1 MSVNPPK
8 AMIALE
14 DYQSGHYEQGIGY
27 KYFVPSKIDDEW
39 TWSDPA
45 INRLLEKASL
55 RLGELNSYSRL
66 VPNIDL
72 FIQLHV
78 TKEAVLSSRI
88 EGTQTHIDEALMPQ
102 SEVREERRNDWQ
114 EVRNYV
120 DAINDA
126 IGNLDRLPISSRL
139 IRSTHRILLNS
150 VRGEHKMPGEYRSSQ
165 NWIGGN
171 TIADARFIPPHNQL
185 VGELM
190 GDLEKFLNN
199 PNINVP
205 DLVKIA
211 IAHYQ
216 FETIHPFLDGNGR
229 IGRLLITLFMVQQKI
244 LDKPLLYLSTYFE
257 KRKDLY
263 YDNLNMVRV
272 KNDMLHWIKYF
283 LVGVEQTATLAVQ
296 TLTRVI
302 QFKDDVEKH
311 IQKHYGRRSS
321 NAILLIHRL
330 LQNPV
335 MMVED
340 AVKEC
345 GVSYK
350 TANEIVKMLCEDGF
364 LVEFTGQSRNRIFS
378 FESYIDVFAG
388 EKTTSFADEGFGAM
402 ELI

>member
-1 MSVNPPK
+1 MHPNNTNE
-8 AMIALE
+8 MIALE
-14 DYQSGHYEQGIGY
+14 NYQSGHYEQGTGY
-27 KYFVPSKIDDEW
+27 KYFFPTKINDEW
-39 TWSDPA
+39 TWKDPA
-45 INRLLEKASL
+45 ISNLLEKASL

-88 EGTQTHIDEALMPQ
+88 EGTQTHIDEALLPQ

-120 DAINDA
+120 NAINDA
-126 IGNLDRLPISSRL
+126 IKNLDKLPISSRL
-139 IRSTHRILLNS
+139 IRSTHKILLNS
-150 VRGEHKMPGEYRSSQ
+150 VRGEHKMPGEYRTSQ

-171 TIADARFIPPHNQL
+171 AIADARFIPPHHQL

-190 GDLEKFLNN
+190 GDLENFLNN
-199 PNINVP
+199 PDVNVP

-229 IGRLLITLFMVQQKI
+229 IGRLLITLFMVEEKI

-272 KNDMLHWIKYF
+272 NNDMLHWVKYF
-283 LVGVEQTATLAVQ
+283 LVGIEQTATLAVQ
-296 TLTRVI
+296 TLTKII
-302 QFKDDVEKH
+302 QFKEGIENH
-311 IQKHYGRRSS
+311 IRIHYGRRST
-321 NAILLIHRL
+321 NTILLIHRL
-330 LQNPV
+330 LQDPV
-335 MMVED
+335 ITVDD
-340 AVKEC
+340 AAHIC
-345 GVSYK
+345 GISYK
-350 TANEIVKMLCEDGF
+350 AANDIVKLLCNDKY
-364 LVEFTGQSRNRIFS
+364 LVESTGQSRNRLFTFKPYTDIFA
-378 FESYIDVFAG
+378 E
-388 EKTTSFADEGFGAM
+388 
-402 ELI
+402 